1 MRIARRDTQIK
12 EGDLTPVIDM
22 AFQLIA
28 FFMILIN
35 FSQVERTEEIE
46 LPKSMLAKP
55 PVEPPEFQIRLNL
68 TRDGSVLLAGE
79 PVERISMLKP
89 YLDRE
94 VDDAQRQGVEPPEIK
109 VIIRSHKDTK
119 MGIVNELVRKC
130 QESGLESF
138 VFRVKEKLVYAGEDP
153 FS

>member
-1 MRIARRDTQIK
+1 MRITK
-12 EGDLTPVIDM
+12 SHTKVHEGDLTPVIDM

-35 FSQVERTEEIE
+35 FSQVERSEEIE

-55 PVEPPEFQIRLNL
+55 PTEPPDFQVRLNL
-68 TRDGSVLLAGE
+68 TKEGRVLIAGQVIE
-79 PVERISMLKP
+79 QIGQLKP

-94 VDDAQRQGVEPPEIK
+94 VDNAGRQDIPPAEIK

-119 MGIVNELVRKC
+119 MGVVNELVRKC
-130 QESGLESF
+130 QESKLESF
-138 VFRVKEKLVYAGEDP
+138 VFRVKEKLVYPGQDP
-153 FS
+153 FT

>member
-1 MRIARRDTQIK
+1 MRIARANTKIH

-46 LPKSMLAKP
+46 LPKSFLAKP
-55 PVEPPEFQIRLNL
+55 PAEPPDFQIRLNL
-68 TRDGSVLLAGE
+68 TPDGNVIMAGQLIE
-79 PVERISMLKP
+79 KISQMRFYLEREI
-89 YLDRE
+89 
-94 VDDAQRQGVEPPEIK
+94 DDAQRQQVEPAEIK

-119 MGIVNELVRKC
+119 MGTVNELVRKC
-130 QESGLESF
+130 RESGLESF
-138 VFRVKEKLVYAGEDP
+138 VFRVKEKLVRPGQDP

>member
-1 MRIARRDTQIK
+1 MRISKYKTTVH

-55 PVEPPEFQIRLNL
+55 PTEPPEFQIRLNL
-68 TRDGSVLLAGE
+68 TQEGRVLIAGQVIE
-79 PVERISMLKP
+79 QIDQLKP

-94 VDDAQRQGVEPPEIK
+94 VDNASRQDISPSEIK

-130 QESGLESF
+130 QGSDLESF
-138 VFRVKEKLVYAGEDP
+138 VFRVKEKLVYPGQDP